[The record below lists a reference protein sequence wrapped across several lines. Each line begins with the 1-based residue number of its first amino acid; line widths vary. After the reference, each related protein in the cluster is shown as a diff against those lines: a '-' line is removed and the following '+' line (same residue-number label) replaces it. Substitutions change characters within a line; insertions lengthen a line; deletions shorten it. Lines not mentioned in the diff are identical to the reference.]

1 MSSSDAGKSKPAANS
16 HIASALRTLDTEAE
30 GVAAL
35 AAAMS
40 DGLGAPFV
48 AAVETIRTAR
58 GRVIVTGMGKSGHVA
73 RKIAAT
79 LASTGT
85 PAFFVHAADA
95 SHGDLGMITSDDV
108 MLALSW
114 SGETEELKDL
124 INYSRRFRIVL
135 IAVTVNAE
143 STLGKAADIVLAL
156 PPAREA
162 CPHNLAPTTSS
173 LMQLAL
179 GDALAIAL
187 LESRG
192 FTAID
197 FGVFHPRGR
206 LGAALKFVGEVMH
219 PGAAV
224 PLIKRGAPMS
234 EAIVEMSGQGFRL
247 RRRDR
252 AKRQARRRHHRR
264 RFAPSHAHGF
274 AAGAG
279 RCRHDGIAKDR
290 AARSIG
296 QRGVANS
303 QFIENHGA
311 HRRGSGPAGRH
322 RAFPRSAARRR
333 GVMRAL
339 IEHDLSDLPSPA
351 AAGFAKAGN
360 RRPPRIK
367 SGAGISGTCSN
378 TVRPA
383 PRSNRRRRIAAR
395 AATLGAAGAGLT
407 GAADAAGVD
416 GAVWNTGLTG
426 TAGALAPLAGGNT
439 S

>member
-1 MSSSDAGKSKPAANS
+1 VATAKKMSSSDARKAKSAVHAY
-16 HIASALRTLDTEAE
+16 IASALRTLGTEAE

-40 DGLGAPFV
+40 DGLSAPFI
-48 AAVETIRTAR
+48 AAVETIRAAR

-135 IAVTVNAE
+135 IAVTVNAD
-143 STLGKAADIVLAL
+143 STLGKAADIVLTL
-156 PPAREA
+156 PSTREA

-206 LGAALKFVGEVMH
+206 LGAALKFVADIMH

-234 EAIVEMSGQGFRL
+234 EAIVEMSAKGFGCVAVTDKDGKLVGVITDGDL
-247 RRRDR
+247 RRHMGTDLL
-252 AKRQARRRHHRR
+252 QATVD
-264 RFAPSHAHGF
+264 A
-274 AAGAG
+274 
-279 RCRHDGIAKDR
+279 
-290 AARSIG
+290 
-296 QRGVANS
+296 
-303 QFIENHGA
+303 
-311 HRRGSGPAGRH
+311 
-322 RAFPRSAARRR
+322 
-333 GVMRAL
+333 VMTA
-339 IEHDLSDLPSPA
+339 SP
-351 AAGFAKAGN
+351 K
-360 RRPPRIK
+360 
-367 SGAGISGTCSN
+367 
-378 TVRPA
+378 TVRPDQLA
-383 PRSNRRRRIAAR
+383 SEALQLLNSSKITALIVVKNNRPVGIVHFHDLLR
-395 AATLGAAGAGLT
+395 
-407 GAADAAGVD
+407 AGV
-416 GAVWNTGLTG
+416 A
-426 TAGALAPLAGGNT
+426 
-439 S
+439 